1 MNRKI
6 EKREKVTENPIDRK
20 VERQEVK
27 NTETQKDWEVFRYE
41 QRNNHRRTSS
51 KIYKS
56 VEQNIIAC

>member
-6 EKREKVTENPIDRK
+6 EKREKVTENPRDRK

-41 QRNNHRRTSS
+41 QRNNHRKT
-51 KIYKS
+51 
-56 VEQNIIAC
+56 Q